1 MKTFLVTKVIR
12 LVYHH
17 LLEPFKIACGA
28 ETNFGR
34 LNLSHY
40 QLLVFYKHFVQTIDG
55 LTADCNAMITLDPF
69 KREKTFN

>member
-55 LTADCNAMITLDPF
+55 LTADCSAMMTLDPF
-69 KREKTFN
+69 KRE